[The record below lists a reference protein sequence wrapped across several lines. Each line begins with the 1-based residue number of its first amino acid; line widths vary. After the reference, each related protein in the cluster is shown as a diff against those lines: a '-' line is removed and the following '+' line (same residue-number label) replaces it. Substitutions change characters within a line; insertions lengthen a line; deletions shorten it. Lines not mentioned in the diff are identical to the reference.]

1 MLTAETGTTA
11 AAASPTGDPISPLH
25 RRRGSVTTTE
35 VGVTNDASLGP
46 AEIEVTITKTP
57 LERSAYSHG
66 ETTVTIGTA
75 ELVLKGEDNH
85 AVRATQVAGESLF
98 IGLVADGHG
107 GKAASRLC
115 KRVVIDDLLERLSKG
130 GDASGKA
137 VRAAGRGAF
146 RRAHEEVLAD
156 PATTAGSTLTVCV
169 LNQTRH
175 EVTTLHSG
183 DSVAR
188 LVMHHGT
195 KCVPLCEDHRIDSS
209 PSERERL
216 TAMGGKIARAMNERT
231 KQPQGPLRLYPG
243 GVAQA
248 RAIGDRDVGAF
259 IDAKPHAQTVALG
272 AAETCCVVVASDGVW
287 DALETTAVDAC
298 ARRGLGG
305 SAASTASAIVNASLV
320 QRSAYSS
327 DGDMI
332 PRDDTTCIVLLVAHA
347 ADPVHG
353 GGGGGCCA

>member
-1 MLTAETGTTA
+1 MMATMLGLATAPTPDATA
-11 AAASPTGDPISPLH
+11 PTPEDS
-25 RRRGSVTTTE
+25 GSDSGADITPVI
-35 VGVTNDASLGP
+35 VGGAQ
-46 AEIEVTITKTP
+46 
-57 LERSAYSHG
+57 RS
-66 ETTVTIGTA
+66 
-75 ELVLKGEDNH
+75 LKGEDCF
-85 AVRATQVAGESLF
+85 ATRQQEIDGDLTSW
-98 IGLVADGHG
+98 ILVADGHG
-107 GKAASRLC
+107 GKEASRLC
-115 KRVVIDDLLERLSKG
+115 QRVVIDDILERLTKG

-137 VRAAGRGAF
+137 VRAAGRSAF
-146 RRAHEEVLAD
+146 LRAHQEVLAD
-156 PATTAGSTLTVCV
+156 PATTSGTTLTVCII
-169 LNQTRH
+169 NQKRH

-188 LVMHHGT
+188 LVLHRG

-209 PSERERL
+209 PTERERL

-259 IDAKPHAQTVALG
+259 IEPKPHAQTVALP

-305 SAASTASAIVNASLV
+305 SAASTASAIVNASLM
-320 QRSAYSS
+320 QRFAYSS
-327 DGDMI
+327 DGDTV
-332 PRDDTTCIVLLVAHA
+332 PRDDTTCVVLLVAHS
-347 ADPVHG
+347 ADPVNG
-353 GGGGGCCA
+353 GKGGGCCAG